1 MSFSS
6 TASEDPSKSYFCQRL
21 YSVPAVEL
29 LRGSSCP
36 VALQGFV
43 LSGLELFKIEKT
55 LFEDGRTTEISQ
67 QCDVNGVEFA
77 EDM

>member
-1 MSFSS
+1 M
-6 TASEDPSKSYFCQRL
+6 
-21 YSVPAVEL
+21 EL

-43 LSGLELFKIEKT
+43 LSGLELFKIEKN

>member
-1 MSFSS
+1 M
-6 TASEDPSKSYFCQRL
+6 
-21 YSVPAVEL
+21 
-29 LRGSSCP
+29 
-36 VALQGFV
+36 ALQGFV
-43 LSGLELFKIEKT
+43 LSGLELFKIEKN